1 MSEQSQIQ
9 KISTKATKGGQREHF
24 VDAHNLKV
32 VRLKRRFINPRDYV
46 KRGAL
51 ESDFSTLLTESVIAI
66 DDATEEILFVY
77 KKLDF
82 DTTEMVSA
90 LKRVDY
96 QTSTRSNGLK
106 TTSRVFGYLPRV
118 PMRRDFCTTS
128 SFARDQPSLHATVV
142 KFGQLISSIY
152 EEYTPETYAKHKK
165 VMESSV
171 LDEYEIKDT
180 PFTSGIINKNNPLK
194 YHFDS
199 GNFEGM
205 YSLMLG
211 FKQDVSGGFLS
222 IPDYDVGVEICNNSV
237 FMFDGQEIMH
247 GVTPIKRL
255 STRSHRFTVVYY
267 SMKQIWNCLPL
278 NEELARIRKIK
289 TEREEKRYHTLLE
302 NKTSTKE
309 SGA

>member
-1 MSEQSQIQ
+1 MSEQSQVQ
-9 KISTKATKGGQREHF
+9 MTSQTATHGGEREHF
-24 VDAHNLKV
+24 TDDHGLKV
-32 VRLKRRFINPRDYV
+32 LRLKRKFIDPKQFV

-51 ESDFSTLLTESVIAI
+51 ESDFDQLLTESAI
-66 DDATEEILFVY
+66 VVDDTTNEILFVY

-82 DTTEMVSA
+82 DTEEMVAA
-90 LKRVDY
+90 LKRVKY
-96 QTSTRSNGLK
+96 QTSERTSGLK

-118 PMRRDFCTTS
+118 PLRRDFCTTS
-128 SFARDQPSLHATVV
+128 SFAREQPKEHATVV
-142 KFGQLISSIY
+142 KYGQKISELY
-152 EEYTPETYAKHKK
+152 HQYTPETYAKHQEITNAK
-165 VMESSV
+165 V
-171 LDEYEIKDT
+171 LDEYAIRDT

-211 FKQDVSGGFLS
+211 FKKDVAGGYLS
-222 IPDYDVGVEICNNSV
+222 IPDYGIGVEICNNSV

-255 STRSHRFTVVYY
+255 SSSAHRYTVVYY

-278 NEELARIRKIK
+278 DDELARIRKIK
-289 TEREEKRYHTLLE
+289 TEREEKRYADLLRRR
-302 NKTSTKE
+302 NE
-309 SGA
+309 SQSN